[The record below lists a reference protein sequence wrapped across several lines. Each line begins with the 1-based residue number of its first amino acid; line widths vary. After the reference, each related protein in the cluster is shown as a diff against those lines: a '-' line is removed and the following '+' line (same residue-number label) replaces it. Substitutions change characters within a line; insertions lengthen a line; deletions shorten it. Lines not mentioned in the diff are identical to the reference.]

1 VAYAIHAAILAISAA
16 AFLIIWYQLKKHA
29 ARQIISRAELHA
41 RQLTEDSARYAETIK
56 REANLEAKDKFYTL
70 KNDWERQIQGKKQ
83 ELQTLERR
91 LHQKEENLE
100 RKVLFLENKEHEISA
115 KEQHLLSRE
124 KELQDAKKRADC
136 IIVEQK
142 RALERVA
149 GVSTE
154 EAKRLLMR
162 NIESDARQETAAIIK
177 KMEDEARE
185 HGKELARDVIVQ
197 AIQRTAAENVI
208 ETCVS
213 VVPLPSDDLKGRI
226 IGREGR
232 NIRALEMATGVD
244 LIVDD
249 TPEAILVSAFDGFR
263 REVAKVAVQRL
274 ISDGRIHPAR
284 IEEIVEKTR
293 LDLEAQVLRDGQEAA
308 IELEIHDIHP
318 EILKLL
324 GKLRYRTSYGQNV
337 LIHSKEVAL
346 LCALMAAEIGAKQD
360 VAKRAGLLHDIG
372 KAVDKEA
379 GGTHLEWSIEYAKRF
394 NECPEV
400 VHAIACHHMDIP
412 FETPE
417 AFLVQAGDTISAARP
432 GARREILE
440 NYVQRLEKL
449 EKIADS
455 FAGVQKAYALQAG
468 REIRILVDSARV
480 GDREA
485 IWLSKDVARKIE
497 SELQYPGQIKVTVVR
512 EMRAVDYAK

>member
-1 VAYAIHAAILAISAA
+1 MAYAIYAAIL
-16 AFLIIWYQLKKHA
+16 IITGAVLLTVWFFIKKKTINA
-29 ARQIISRAELHA
+29 MIARAELHA
-41 RQLTEDSARYAETIK
+41 RQLAEDSARYAETLQ
-56 REANLEAKDKFYTL
+56 REANLEAKDKFYSL
-70 KNDWERQIQGKKQ
+70 KNDLEKQAQGKRQ

-100 RKVLFLENKEHEISA
+100 RKVMFLETKERDLSTKEHSLET
-115 KEQHLLSRE
+115 RE
-124 KELQDAKKRADC
+124 KDLQETRKRIDLL
-136 IIVEQK
+136 IVEQK
-142 RALERVA
+142 RILERIA
-149 GVSTE
+149 GLSTD
-154 EAKRLLMR
+154 EARRMLVK
-162 NIESDARQETAAIIK
+162 NIETEARQESALMVRKI
-177 KMEDEARE
+177 EEEARE
-185 HGKELARDVIVQ
+185 RGKDLARDIVVQ

-249 TPEAILVSAFDGFR
+249 TPEAILLSAFDGFR
-263 REVAKVAVQRL
+263 REVAKVSIQRL

-293 LDLEAQVLRDGQEAA
+293 QDLEARVLCDGQDAA

-324 GKLRYRTSYGQNV
+324 GRLRYRTSYGQNC
-337 LIHSKEVAL
+337 LNHSKEVAL
-346 LCALMAAEIGAKQD
+346 LCALMASEIGANQN

-379 GGTHLEWSIEYAKRF
+379 GGTHLEWSIDYAKRYG
-394 NECPEV
+394 ESPEV
-400 VHAIACHHMDIP
+400 VHAIACHHLDIP

-440 NYVQRLEKL
+440 SYIQRLEKL

-455 FAGVQKAYALQAG
+455 FQGVQKAYALQAG
-468 REIRILVDSARV
+468 REIRILVDSARI

-485 IWLSKDVARKIE
+485 IWLSKDIARRIE
-497 SELQYPGQIKVTVVR
+497 SELQYPGQIKVTVIR